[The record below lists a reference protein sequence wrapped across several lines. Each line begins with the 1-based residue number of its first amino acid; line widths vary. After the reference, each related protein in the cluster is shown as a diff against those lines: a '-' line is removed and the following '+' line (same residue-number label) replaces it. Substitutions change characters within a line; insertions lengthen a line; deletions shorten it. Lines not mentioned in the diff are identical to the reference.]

1 MHIDVTKSEFETI
14 INALKGVM
22 LRCDSKLREQLARR
36 LNWQLLRRSL
46 EIGVFCRSDVHLNS
60 IAAAQE
66 TRTRSTLGVSVI
78 RVAALFALCLARIR
92 SRFVNLR
99 RE

>member
-1 MHIDVTKSEFETI
+1 MRIDVTKSEFETI

-46 EIGVFCRSDVHLNS
+46 EQHRSH
-60 IAAAQE
+60 
-66 TRTRSTLGVSVI
+66 TRNAHSKLSRLGTG
-78 RVAALFALCLARIR
+78 RDGG
-92 SRFVNLR
+92 
-99 RE
+99 